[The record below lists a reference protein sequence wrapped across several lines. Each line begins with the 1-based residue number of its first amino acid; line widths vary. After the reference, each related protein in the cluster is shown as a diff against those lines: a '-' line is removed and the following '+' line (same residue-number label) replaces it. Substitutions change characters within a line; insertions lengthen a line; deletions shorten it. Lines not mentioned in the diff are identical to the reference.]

1 MNINN
6 LRNFVIIS
14 HIDHGKSTLADRF
27 LELTGTIEK
36 GKMHAQFLDM
46 MDIEKERGIT
56 IKMKPVR
63 MKYTFKLKPYVLNL
77 IDTPGHADFS
87 YEVSRS
93 LAAVEGAI
101 LMVDASKGI
110 QAQTVSNL
118 EMARNQN
125 LVIIPVINK
134 IDLPQAEIEKV
145 EKEICNLLNIQADEI
160 IRISAKDGTN
170 VEKVLGAVIEK
181 IPPPEIK
188 EGSFRSLIFDSDYDL
203 YKGVIAYVRVFEGEI
218 KEGQGINLLKVGE
231 KSETKEVGIFS
242 PLLVPLKVLSCGEIG
257 YVATGF
263 KDARKVRVGD
273 TLTSIGKDILPLPG
287 YKKSE
292 PMVFLSVYPR
302 DPNHFKFLKGAL
314 EKLVLN
320 DASLS
325 VNPEMKTGLGRG
337 FRCGFLGLLHAEVI
351 TERLKR
357 EYKLDLILSTP
368 SVLYKL
374 NIGGKDCFLHS
385 ASEWPDNPASIEKSW
400 EEWINLK
407 VMTPVSYLGN
417 ILKLLGSIQ
426 SSYSETRYIS
436 SDKVE
441 LVYETPLREIISRN
455 FYDKLKSAS
464 QGFASMSYKFLGWRE
479 ADLVKMDILILG
491 KKEEAFSKI
500 IPKSESF
507 KEGRRIV
514 KKLKEVLSPE
524 LFSVPLQAV
533 VYGKIIARE
542 TLTARKKDVIA
553 SLYGGDYSRKRKLL
567 ENQKKKKGKLKERGN
582 VRIPPEAYFKVLE

>member
-500 IPKSESF
+500 IPKSESS

>member
-273 TLTSIGKDILPLPG
+273 TLASVGKDILPLPG

>member
-145 EKEICNLLNIQADEI
+145 EKEICNLLNIKADEI

>member
-145 EKEICNLLNIQADEI
+145 EKEICNLLNIKADEI

-385 ASEWPDNPASIEKSW
+385 ASEWPDNPAAIEKSW

-417 ILKLLGSIQ
+417 VLKLLGSIQ